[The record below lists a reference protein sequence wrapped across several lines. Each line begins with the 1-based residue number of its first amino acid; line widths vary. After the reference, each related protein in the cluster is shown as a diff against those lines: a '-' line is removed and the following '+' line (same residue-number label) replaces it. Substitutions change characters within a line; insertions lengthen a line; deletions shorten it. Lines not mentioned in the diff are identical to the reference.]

1 VLEEFQIL
9 QKSLQQRDAEVKESF
24 WRSLREPEVHKPLII
39 LMSLFAFQQLTGI
52 FVVIVFAVQIS
63 SEAGIEI
70 DPFMCAVLKKRL
82 QTEFSHPMPCH
93 FLPLLR
99 TTSHLYLR
107 APIGYLRLIAIF
119 KRLLLLKTNFQL

>member
-1 VLEEFQIL
+1 MYTFLNWFNFFPTDEITHPQVLEEFQIL

-63 SEAGIEI
+63 SEVFEI
-70 DPFMCAVLKKRL
+70 KRFLNRGKNSFDLVFRDESILTTREPFILI
-82 QTEFSHPMPCH
+82 
-93 FLPLLR
+93 LR
-99 TTSHLYLR
+99 T
-107 APIGYLRLIAIF
+107 
-119 KRLLLLKTNFQL
+119 